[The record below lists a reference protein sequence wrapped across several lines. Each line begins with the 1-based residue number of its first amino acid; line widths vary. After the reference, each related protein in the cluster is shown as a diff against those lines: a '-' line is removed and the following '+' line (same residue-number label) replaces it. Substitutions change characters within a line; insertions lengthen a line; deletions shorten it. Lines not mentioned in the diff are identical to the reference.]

1 MSSTKLM
8 CFIKKS
14 SLLFNTHGDILQIEF
29 IKYLISLKGALYN
42 FDNRNENCCIN
53 WFALEKRQGILL
65 L

>member
-29 IKYLISLKGALYN
+29 IKYLISLKDGSTTFIIETRTAV
-42 FDNRNENCCIN
+42 
-53 WFALEKRQGILL
+53 
-65 L
+65 